1 MSTAKLPL
9 IVLLAYV
16 GVVVAFESALGYLQ
30 PTSEGTI
37 VITTTDREGE
47 SRDRVLA
54 SLESQGQLYV
64 ARNHW
69 PRAWYDRAL
78 EQPQVEITVD
88 GERRAYLAVPV
99 SGPEHDRV
107 DAEHSLGLVFR
118 ILTGFPT
125 RHILRLDPHDVP

>member
-16 GVVVAFESALGYLQ
+16 GVVVTFESSLGYLQ

-107 DAEHSLGLVFR
+107 DAENSLGLVFR

-125 RHILRLDPHDVP
+125 RHILRLDPHDAP

>member
-37 VITTTDREGE
+37 VITTTDRDGE

-54 SLESQGQLYV
+54 RLESQGQLYV

-99 SGPEHDRV
+99 SGAEHARV
-107 DAEHSLGLVFR
+107 DAENSLGLVFR

-125 RHILRLDPHDVP
+125 RYILRLDPHDAP

>member
-37 VITTTDREGE
+37 VITTTDRDGE

-54 SLESQGQLYV
+54 RLESQGQLYV

-99 SGPEHDRV
+99 SGAEHDRV
-107 DAEHSLGLVFR
+107 DAENSLGLVFR

>member
-107 DAEHSLGLVFR
+107 DAENSLGLVFR

-125 RHILRLDPHDVP
+125 RHILRLDPHDTP

>member
-107 DAEHSLGLVFR
+107 DAENSLGLVFR

>member
-16 GVVVAFESALGYLQ
+16 GVVVAFESSLGYLQ

-37 VITTTDREGE
+37 VITTTDRDGE

-54 SLESQGQLYV
+54 RLESQGQLYV

-107 DAEHSLGLVFR
+107 DAENSLGLVFR

-125 RHILRLDPHDVP
+125 RYILRFDPHDAP

>member
-37 VITTTDREGE
+37 VITTTDRDGE

-54 SLESQGQLYV
+54 RLESQGQLYV

-99 SGPEHDRV
+99 SGAEHDRV
-107 DAEHSLGLVFR
+107 DAENPLGLVFR

-125 RHILRLDPHDVP
+125 RYILRFDPHDAP

>member
-16 GVVVAFESALGYLQ
+16 GVVVAFESALGYLP

-107 DAEHSLGLVFR
+107 DAENSLGLVFR

>member
-16 GVVVAFESALGYLQ
+16 GVVVAFESSLGYLQ

-107 DAEHSLGLVFR
+107 DAENPLGLVFR

-125 RHILRLDPHDVP
+125 RHILRLDPHDTP

>member
-1 MSTAKLPL
+1 MTTVKSLL
-9 IVLLAYV
+9 IVLLAYA

-37 VITTTDREGE
+37 VITTTDIDGG
-47 SRDRVLA
+47 SRDRVVA
-54 SLESQGQLYV
+54 RLESEGQLYV

-78 EQPQVEITVD
+78 EQPQVQITID

-99 SGPEHDRV
+99 SGAEHGRV
-107 DAEHSLGLVFR
+107 DAEHSLGFVFR
-118 ILTGFPT
+118 TLTGFPA
-125 RHILRLDPHDVP
+125 RYILRLDPHDAP

>member
-78 EQPQVEITVD
+78 EQPQVEITGD

-99 SGPEHDRV
+99 SGAEHDRI
-107 DAEHSLGLVFR
+107 DAENSLGLVFR

>member
-99 SGPEHDRV
+99 SGAEHDRV
-107 DAEHSLGLVFR
+107 DAENPLGLVFR

-125 RHILRLDPHDVP
+125 RYILRFDPHDAP

>member
-16 GVVVAFESALGYLQ
+16 GVVVAFESSLGYLQ

-107 DAEHSLGLVFR
+107 DAENSLGLVFR

>member
-88 GERRAYLAVPV
+88 GERRVYLAVPV

-107 DAEHSLGLVFR
+107 DAENSLGLVFR

>member
-88 GERRAYLAVPV
+88 GERRA
-99 SGPEHDRV
+99 
-107 DAEHSLGLVFR
+107 
-118 ILTGFPT
+118 
-125 RHILRLDPHDVP
+125 

>member
-16 GVVVAFESALGYLQ
+16 GVVVAFESSLGYLQ

-37 VITTTDREGE
+37 VITTTDRDGE

-54 SLESQGQLYV
+54 RLESQGQLYV

-107 DAEHSLGLVFR
+107 DAENSLGLVFR

-125 RHILRLDPHDVP
+125 RHILRLDPHDTP